1 MLHQRN
7 PALFPYGQIGT
18 PINEMIEQLLRSDNV
33 IASTWLRCTAC
44 EDESRLSNDL
54 QTCVIQCADDRDC
67 TISMCL
73 QKKFRDRH
81 VRRKCIS
88 CDGEVDRVMRFNI
101 IPKVLVFSVTDNSV

>member
-1 MLHQRN
+1 MNVLATGFYRAKENQGTLESARNKVRRLLHQRN

-33 IASTWLRCTAC
+33 IASTWLRCISC

-73 QKKFRDRH
+73 QKKFRDR
-81 VRRKCIS
+81 
-88 CDGEVDRVMRFNI
+88 M
-101 IPKVLVFSVTDNSV
+101 